1 MSNELKRS
9 AIMAAIAN
17 TKTGE
22 NDWIDLPLGK
32 GTYSLDALK
41 NLKIKGKHYEICGAS
56 FQGHNVACEC
66 ICNAKSI
73 DEVNWFARLYY
84 ALDDE
89 GKESFRCLTESRCAR
104 CESVK
109 DLINLILTDFKGYY
123 SIPAGNYGE
132 LFAYYNY
139 TNERKCPIALS
150 ANEPVPQEYFSVLG
164 RCIASKE
171 NGKFFEDNYFG
182 RRRNVTI
189 EEAYKGAFDEIPE
202 EFRVRF

>member
-9 AIMAAIAN
+9 AIMVAIAN

-41 NLKIKGKHYEICGAS
+41 NLEIKGKHYEICGAS

-109 DLINLILTDFKGYY
+109 DLINLVLTD

-171 NGKFFEDNYFG
+171 NGKFFENNYFG
-182 RRRNVTI
+182 KRRNVTI